1 MYFGIMEIIGLFF
14 GALFI
19 IIALGQP
26 EIKGK
31 VIFFAIGLAC
41 IMSPHI
47 N

>member
-1 MYFGIMEIIGLFF
+1 MYFGIWEIICLILGVI
-14 GALFI
+14 FI
-19 IIALGQP
+19 VYALGQP

-31 VIFFAIGLAC
+31 VIFFVIGLAC